1 MQWCPRQK
9 GSKNNMNDI
18 SDLLRELLDRYSNTL
33 ELDQEFERLRRE
45 KEGFE
50 EEYANW
56 CEENGYTIK
65 DGYRDFIN
73 EIVESQ
79 DSYWD
84 SYQEFGNN
92 I

>member
-1 MQWCPRQK
+1 MY
-9 GSKNNMNDI
+9 DI
-18 SDLLRELLDRYSNTL
+18 SEILRELLDRYSNTS
-33 ELDQEFERLRRE
+33 ELDHEFERMRRE
-45 KEGFE
+45 NEGFE
-50 EEYANW
+50 DEYATW
-56 CEENGYTIK
+56 CDEYGYTVK

-84 SYQEFGNN
+84 NYQEFGNN

>member
-1 MQWCPRQK
+1 MY
-9 GSKNNMNDI
+9 DI
-18 SDLLRELLDRYSNTL
+18 SEILRELLDRYSNTSD
-33 ELDQEFERLRRE
+33 LDYEFERMRRE

-50 EEYANW
+50 DEYAVW
-56 CEENGYTIK
+56 CDENGYTVK

-79 DSYWD
+79 DSIWD
-84 SYQEFGNN
+84 NYQEFGNN

>member
-1 MQWCPRQK
+1 
-9 GSKNNMNDI
+9 MNDI
-18 SDLLRELLDRYSNTL
+18 SEILRELLDRYSNTSD
-33 ELDQEFERLRRE
+33 LDREFERMRRE
-45 KEGFE
+45 DEEFE
-50 EEYANW
+50 KDYVQWCDEY
-56 CEENGYTIK
+56 GYNAK

-84 SYQEFGNN
+84 NYQEFGNN

>member
-1 MQWCPRQK
+1 
-9 GSKNNMNDI
+9 MNDI
-18 SDLLRELLDRYSNTL
+18 SELLRELLDRYSNTS
-33 ELDQEFERLRRE
+33 ELDQEFERMRRE
-45 KEGFE
+45 VEGFE
-50 EEYANW
+50 DEYALW
-56 CEENGYTIK
+56 CEEYGYNVK

-84 SYQEFGNN
+84 NYQEFGNN